1 MIRMRQ
7 MLLIGMFS
15 LFAVT
20 GCSFEPSRYA
30 VSGTV
35 TIDGAPAPYVV
46 VTFHPG
52 SPDSIFGGS
61 GKTDGTGNF
70 SIGED
75 GKNSG
80 FPSGEY
86 RVTFTQTLVN
96 GKPTLAGSGG
106 KAAEKEPTEKEA
118 VEDDYR
124 DPQKTP
130 ITAKVSSGS
139 NRFTFDI
146 KAKK

>member
-1 MIRMRQ
+1 MKQLFWMTT
-7 MLLIGMFS
+7 FS
-15 LFAVT
+15 LIAII
-20 GCSFEPSRYA
+20 GCSFEPSRYP

-35 TIDGAPAPYVV
+35 MIDGAPAPYVV

-61 GKTDGTGNF
+61 GKTDATGKF
-70 SIGED
+70 SIGQT
-75 GKNSG
+75 GKNTG
-80 FPSGEY
+80 FPSGDY
-86 RVTFTQTLVN
+86 KVTFSQTLVN

-124 DPQKTP
+124 DPQKSP
-130 ITAKVSSGS
+130 ITAKVTSGPNVFS
-139 NRFTFDI
+139 FDI